1 MAGVTHSG
9 VPEHV
14 HVHAPHELTEPEH
27 DGHGRVS
34 SRERLFEVVA
44 VLLLSVATLGVAW
57 SGYQAAKWG
66 GTQSREYAEAGTAR
80 NLANRAD
87 SDADEE
93 RLQDLL
99 AFNRWLDATARGDAA
114 LAALTESQFRDAFV
128 PAFAAWVAR
137 NPMVRTGSTAG
148 AEGSPIHSPEYR
160 LEDKER
166 SDRLENA
173 AARHFDAG
181 REATETAD
189 RYVFATVFFA
199 GVMFFAGIS
208 IRFAWTP
215 ARVALLVLALGFL
228 VYGLVEVMRLP
239 TA

>member
-1 MAGVTHSG
+1 
-9 VPEHV
+9 VPEPV
-14 HVHAPHELTEPEH
+14 HVHAPHELTEHEHEH
-27 DGHGRVS
+27 DGHGHVS
-34 SRERLFEVVA
+34 NRERVFEVVA

-66 GTQSREYAEAGTAR
+66 GIQSREYAEAGTAR

-99 AFNRWLDATARGDAA
+99 GFNRWLDATARGDAA
-114 LAALTESQFRDAFV
+114 LAVLTESQFRDAFK
-128 PAFAAWVAR
+128 PAFAAWVER
-137 NPMVRTGSTAG
+137 NPMVLTGSTAG

-166 SDRLENA
+166 SDRLETV

-181 REATETAD
+181 REATETGD
-189 RYVFATVFFA
+189 RYVFATVFLA

-228 VYGLVEVMRLP
+228 AYGLVEVMRLP